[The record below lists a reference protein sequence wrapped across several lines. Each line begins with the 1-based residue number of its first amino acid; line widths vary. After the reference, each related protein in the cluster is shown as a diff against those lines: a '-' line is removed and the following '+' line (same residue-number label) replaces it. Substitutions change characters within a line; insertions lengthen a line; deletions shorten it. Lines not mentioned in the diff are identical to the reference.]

1 MVAASMQVWKH
12 SGTPCSWQQEL
23 HITGFIP
30 AKKDKRFQVR
40 LGLFLEGVRE
50 GVVLFPVSGTCL

>member
-12 SGTPCSWQQEL
+12 SGTPCSWQREL

-30 AKKDKRFQVR
+30 AKKDEISGEIRTF
-40 LGLFLEGVRE
+40 LGG
-50 GVVLFPVSGTCL
+50 C